1 MVIKESSVQLWRK
14 RGDQRDIWNMQ
25 KSKLVWVHFEPPN
38 VLAVYTMFKI
48 VEFKLS
54 LTLLQAVEIWQIQAV
69 NLNFV
74 QNEK

>member
-1 MVIKESSVQLWRK
+1 
-14 RGDQRDIWNMQ
+14 MQ

-54 LTLLQAVEIWQIQAV
+54 LTLLQAVEI
-69 NLNFV
+69 
-74 QNEK
+74 